1 MKIAIL
7 VPTFSKFSGIDRVAE
22 QQSRELSEQ
31 GSKVTI
37 FTLEADLGTPEKVEL
52 KIVGM
57 PRNLT
62 LQRIY
67 RLIMPL
73 DIYKALK
80 WVPKLKGFDIIYSH
94 QYPMNWLAYLAKR
107 FYKVKYIYYN
117 HGFAP
122 TWTFSSFV
130 ERTYMK
136 LVSTLANWTIKRASS
151 AISVSQ
157 YLCQQLKKETGLD
170 SEVIYN
176 RIDTE
181 RFQKGMDGSKV
192 RDKYKLG
199 SAPVILYVGRISP
212 HKGVHLLIEAFNLV
226 KREIPNVEL
235 LIVGKHTFAG
245 YSKKLRRMADDSV
258 VFADYVPDE
267 DVPLYYAACNVYAT
281 ATLWEGF
288 NLPLAEAQACGKPVV
303 AFNLGPHPEV
313 VRDGETGLLVAPG
326 DVPELAKALL
336 DVLGDRKLAR
346 RLGDTG
352 ADYALK
358 NLGHYGD

>member
-1 MKIAIL
+1 MKIAL
-7 VPTFSKFSGIDRVAE
+7 LTSTFYAYSGIDRVVERQAKAFALNGD
-22 QQSRELSEQ
+22 S
-31 GSKVTI
+31 VTI
-37 FTLEADLGTPEKVEL
+37 FTLEADMKPPQHARLEIL
-52 KIVGM
+52 GM
-57 PRNLT
+57 PKGL
-62 LQRIY
+62 LWQRIY
-67 RLIMPL
+67 RLFFPL
-73 DIYKALK
+73 DFVKAIK
-80 WVPKLKGFDIIYSH
+80 WIPKLKSFDIVYSH